1 MRMATEIDQRRSG
14 SVPSSKGMLEREQD

>member
-14 SVPSSKGMLEREQD
+14 SVPSSKGMLESEQD